1 MKIVTGSGFECEL
14 DKETNIDDNW
24 DYVEAIGDVMD
35 GVPGAMAKL
44 AKVMLAPADYKALK
58 KHCEKDGKVSSSM
71 MQDELIEIIK
81 AASKNS

>member
-1 MKIVTGSGFECEL
+1 MKVVTTSGFECEL
-14 DKETNIDDNW
+14 DKETKIDDNW
-24 DYVEAIGDVMD
+24 EYVEAIGDVMD

-44 AKVMLAPADYKALK
+44 AKIMLSVSDYKALK
-58 KHCEKDGKVSSSM
+58 KHCEKDGKVSSAM